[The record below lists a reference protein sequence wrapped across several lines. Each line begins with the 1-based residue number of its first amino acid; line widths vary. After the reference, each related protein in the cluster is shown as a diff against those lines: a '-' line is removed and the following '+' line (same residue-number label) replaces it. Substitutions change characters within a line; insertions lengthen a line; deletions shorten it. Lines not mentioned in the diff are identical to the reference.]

1 MRWFIYFINT
11 TPQQNTQETFKQSSL
26 VGLTGELEERRVTQ
40 VHTFIFYIFKKST
53 ILTTKDFFLKK
64 KKTSI
69 LLNFTTSQTK
79 ASPFLIM
86 VSPGSAV
93 NGERATAHHYVHSTT
108 SKSGAVSYFRK
119 FWKVLR
125 GRQWSYQP
133 ISSSGCCLVSEGHEG
148 RSRWEEKEKN
158 SPSSYQSHVGLLQ
171 RSHGKRHSAAI
182 SNLEI
187 EGQNFYL
194 FVCLFIPL

>member
-53 ILTTKDFFLKK
+53 ILTTKDLKK
-64 KKTSI
+64 KKQTSI
-69 LLNFTTSQTK
+69 LLNFITLQTK
-79 ASPFLIM
+79 ASPFPYYSWSLQ
-86 VSPGSAV
+86 SAG
-93 NGERATAHHYVHSTT
+93 NAERATAHHYTHSTI
-108 SKSGAVSYFRK
+108 SRSGAVSYFRK

-125 GRQWSYQP
+125 SRQWSYQP

-148 RSRWEEKEKN
+148 SSRWEEKEKN
-158 SPSSYQSHVGLLQ
+158 SPSSHQSHVTEE
-171 RSHGKRHSAAI
+171 SWKKAFS
-182 SNLEI
+182 SN
-187 EGQNFYL
+187 
-194 FVCLFIPL
+194 